1 MTPADLKLEDYT
13 LLTEDDLP
21 CDDDEVMETQRHKM
35 QMDLL
40 IDTLHPW
47 LQAHPNG
54 GYAGGDMFVY
64 YSPNQ
69 VKNEDFKG
77 PDFFAALGV
86 SNRERKSWVCWQ
98 EGKPPDIVIELLS
111 DSTAA
116 NDKTHK
122 KQVYQ
127 DRLKVRE
134 YYWFDP
140 WNPSDWAGFQ
150 LQSGG
155 YVEIPIDAQG
165 KMTSQVFNLALVRW
179 EGQYFGVDAI
189 WLRWAYS
196 NGTLLPSREEIAEQA
211 QTEAR
216 QAQTEARQAQTE
228 ARQAQT
234 EARQAQTEAR
244 QAQTEARQAQAQVR
258 QIVLNLRQVG
268 MGSEQIS
275 QVTGLTIAQIEAIR

>member
-1 MTPADLKLEDYT
+1 MTPADLNLQDYT
-13 LLTEDDLP
+13 LLTENDLP

-40 IDTLHPW
+40 IETLHPW
-47 LQAHPNG
+47 LEAHPSS

-98 EGKPPDIVIELLS
+98 EGKPPDVVIELLS

-116 NDKTHK
+116 NDRTQK

-127 DRLKVRE
+127 DRLKVQE

-150 LQSGG
+150 LQSGV

-165 KMTSQVFNLALVRW
+165 RMISQAFDLAMVRW
-179 EGQYFGVDAI
+179 EGRYSGVDAM
-189 WLRWAYS
+189 WLRWAYLD
-196 NGTLLPSREEIAEQA
+196 GTLLPSREEIATQA
-211 QTEAR
+211 QAEAWQAKIEAQ
-216 QAQTEARQAQTE
+216 QAQIEAQ
-228 ARQAQT
+228 
-234 EARQAQTEAR
+234 
-244 QAQTEARQAQAQVR
+244 QAQAQIR
-258 QIVLNLRQVG
+258 QIVRNLRQAG
-268 MGSEQIS
+268 MGVEQIA
-275 QVTGLTIAQIEAIR
+275 QVTELTIVQIEAIL